1 MAVTGEVPTGRWRHV
16 GRRWFG
22 KTILVLQIEVLE
34 RREYLRGG
42 GLDISEVAAWRDAEI
57 DDLTVALSPSPTVLQ
72 PEKMPEKSPAETQMK
87 RRSCSEPPEMP
98 FDPGPWQ

>member
-16 GRRWFG
+16 GLRWFG
-22 KTILVLQIEVLE
+22 KTILVLQIEVLPP
-34 RREYLRGG
+34 RRYPR
-42 GLDISEVAAWRDAEI
+42 LDISRFATWRDAEI